1 MRSAAPG
8 RVKRAPVPPERSYV
22 TTTLRVVVDQ
32 IVAPV
37 PGPVGR
43 YTLDL
48 SRAIVAAAPK
58 GCEVEG
64 IVSSSLP
71 DDYDRVLRE
80 VPGLSGLYKSSLARR
95 ELAAAWQ
102 LGMTTS
108 PGGGMIHGTSLFA
121 PLRKHHREQGDQTVV
136 TVHDVL
142 AWTHPEALSAAS
154 VAWQKGMMKRARKHA
169 DAVVVPTH
177 ALAERLELVA
187 DFGDRVHVIGT
198 APRSGLVVGSDSDLR
213 ATRLGLPSEYLVV
226 PGTLEPRKG
235 LVDVFAAL
243 GRTGVPEVP
252 VVVIGPDSW
261 GDQHVAMVADENG
274 VDASRV
280 HYFDDLDAPDLAVVI
295 ARALAFVAPS
305 HDEGAGT
312 SLIEAFSLG
321 TPVVHSDAPA
331 YLEVSAGAGLAVS
344 IGTRLDAYADRLAAA
359 ITSVLS
365 DRALAE
371 RLSIAGHDRSRA
383 FSWRDAGHRVWQ
395 LHADL

>member
-1 MRSAAPG
+1 M
-8 RVKRAPVPPERSYV
+8 

-32 IVAPV
+32 IIAPV
-37 PGPVGR
+37 PGPLGR
-43 YTLDL
+43 YTMDL

-58 GCEVEG
+58 ECEVEG

-71 DDYDRVLRE
+71 DDYARVLRA
-80 VPGLSGLYKSSLARR
+80 VPGLAGLYKSSLARR

-102 LGMTTS
+102 LGITTS

-121 PLRKHHREQGDQTVV
+121 PLRKHDRDRGDQTVV

-169 DAVVVPTH
+169 DAIVVPTH
-177 ALAERLELVA
+177 ALAERLQQVA
-187 DFGDRVHVIGT
+187 DFGDRVRVIGT
-198 APRSGLVVGSDSDLR
+198 APRSGLVPGPDVEDR
-213 ATRLGLPSEYLVV
+213 AARLGLPSEYIIV

-235 LVDVFAAL
+235 LVDVLAAL
-243 GRTGVPEVP
+243 GRVGVPEIP
-252 VVVIGPDSW
+252 IVVLGPETW
-261 GDQHVAMVADENG
+261 GDQHVAMVADESG
-274 VDASRV
+274 VDAARV
-280 HYFDDLDAPDLAVVI
+280 HHFDDLDAPDLAVVI
-295 ARALAFVAPS
+295 ARATAFVAPS

-331 YLEVSAGAGLAVS
+331 YLEVSAGSGLAVP
-344 IGTRLDAYADRLAAA
+344 IGTDPDGYADRLAAA
-359 ITSVLS
+359 ITSVVS
-365 DRALAE
+365 DRTLAE

-383 FSWRDAGHRVWQ
+383 FSWRDAGERVWQ

>member
-1 MRSAAPG
+1 M
-8 RVKRAPVPPERSYV
+8 

-37 PGPVGR
+37 PGPIGR

-58 GCEVEG
+58 GCDVEG

-71 DDYDRVLRE
+71 DDYDRVLQE
-80 VPGLSGLYKSSLARR
+80 VPGLTGLYKSSLARR

-102 LGMTTS
+102 LGVTTS

-121 PLRKHHREQGDQTVV
+121 PLRKHDRERGDQTVV

-142 AWTHPEALSAAS
+142 AWTHPESLSAAS

-169 DAVVVPTH
+169 DAIVVPTH
-177 ALAERLELVA
+177 ALAERLAQVA
-187 DFGDRVHVIGT
+187 DFGDRVRVIGT
-198 APRSGLVVGSDSDLR
+198 APRSGLAVGADADVR
-213 ATRLGLPSEYLVV
+213 AARLGLPAEYLVV

-235 LVDVFAAL
+235 LVDVLAAL
-243 GRTGVPEVP
+243 GRKGVPEIP
-252 VVVIGPDSW
+252 IVVLGPETW

-280 HYFDDLDAPDLAVVI
+280 RHFDDLDAADLAVVI

-312 SLIEAFSLG
+312 TLIEAFSLG

-331 YLEVSAGAGLAVS
+331 FLEVSAGSGLAVPV
-344 IGTRLDAYADRLAAA
+344 GTGLDGYADRLAAA
-359 ITSVLS
+359 ITAVVT
-365 DRALAE
+365 DRGLAE
-371 RLSIAGHDRSRA
+371 RLAIAGSDRSRA
-383 FSWRDAGHRVWQ
+383 FSWRDAGERVWQ

>member
-1 MRSAAPG
+1 
-8 RVKRAPVPPERSYV
+8 V

-37 PGPVGR
+37 PGPIGR

-71 DDYDRVLRE
+71 DDYDRVLQE
-80 VPGLSGLYKSSLARR
+80 VPGLTGLYKSSLARR

-102 LGMTTS
+102 LGVTTS

-121 PLRKHHREQGDQTVV
+121 PLRKHDRERGDQTVV

-142 AWTHPEALSAAS
+142 AWTHPESLSAAS

-169 DAVVVPTH
+169 DAIVVPTH
-177 ALAERLELVA
+177 ALAERLAQVA
-187 DFGDRVHVIGT
+187 DFGDRVRVIGT
-198 APRSGLVVGSDSDLR
+198 APRSGLAVGADADVR
-213 ATRLGLPSEYLVV
+213 AARLGLPAEYLVV

-235 LVDVFAAL
+235 LVDVLAAL
-243 GRTGVPEVP
+243 GRKGVPEIP
-252 VVVIGPDSW
+252 IVVLGPETW

-280 HYFDDLDAPDLAVVI
+280 RHFDDLNTADLAVVI

-312 SLIEAFSLG
+312 TLIEAFSLG

-331 YLEVSAGAGLAVS
+331 FLEVSAGSGLAVPV
-344 IGTRLDAYADRLAAA
+344 GTGLDGYADRLAAA
-359 ITSVLS
+359 ITAVVT
-365 DRALAE
+365 DRGLAE
-371 RLSIAGHDRSRA
+371 RLAIAGSDRSRA
-383 FSWRDAGHRVWQ
+383 FSWRDAGERVWQ